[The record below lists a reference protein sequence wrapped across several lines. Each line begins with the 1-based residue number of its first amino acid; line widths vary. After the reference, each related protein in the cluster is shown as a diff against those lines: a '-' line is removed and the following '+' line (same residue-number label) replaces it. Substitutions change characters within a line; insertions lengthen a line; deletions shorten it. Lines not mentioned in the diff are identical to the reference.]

1 MLRVQHHGLAPT
13 RPGARVTDFANVQLP
28 PVYVQYLS
36 ILILSVSILLFAGI
50 FLSIFI
56 CSFLFF
62 FRFIFLVGFYQRREQ
77 IKKRTSLPRISV
89 RDHRGQ
95 YERKCSSDHF

>member
-13 RPGARVTDFANVQLP
+13 RPGDSVKDHENVQLP

-50 FLSIFI
+50 FLSIFF

-62 FRFIFLVGFYQRREQ
+62 FRFIFLVGFYQRRKQ
-77 IKKRTSLPRISV
+77 TKKRTSLPKIIV
-89 RDHRGQ
+89 CDHRGR

>member
-1 MLRVQHHGLAPT
+1 M
-13 RPGARVTDFANVQLP
+13 TDHENVQLP

-36 ILILSVSILLFAGI
+36 ILILSVSILLFAGSFFSI
-50 FLSIFI
+50 FLCSSI
-56 CSFLFF
+56 FF
-62 FRFIFLVGFYQRREQ
+62 FRFNFLVGFHRRREQ
-77 IKKRTSLPRISV
+77 TKKRTSLPSIIV

>member
-13 RPGARVTDFANVQLP
+13 RPGASMTDHTNVQLP

-36 ILILSVSILLFAGI
+36 ILILSVSILLFAGT
-50 FLSIFI
+50 FLSIFF
-56 CSFLFF
+56 CSFLFLS
-62 FRFIFLVGFYQRREQ
+62 RFIFLVGFFIKDEQ
-77 IKKRTSLPRISV
+77 TKKRTSLPRIIV
-89 RDHRGQ
+89 RDHHGQ